1 MFKLFIGGQWVVTAE
16 KRSVYS
22 PFDRSL
28 VGEVSWGTGADAR
41 SAIDAAE
48 QATASPVPAYRRAEI
63 LEEVASRLR
72 NAKAEFARTI
82 ALEAGKPI
90 TAAEI
95 EVDRAVQTLLFSAT
109 AARTLAGEVVDL
121 GAHPAG
127 EDRMAIVLRVPIG
140 IVAAIAPFNFP
151 LNLVLHKIGPAFAAG
166 CASVLKPADKTP
178 LSALLLA
185 KLFQEAGLPPGW
197 LNVIV
202 GNAPEIAG
210 VFLSDDRVAVI
221 SFTGSAE
228 IGWMLREKAPKKK
241 VLLELGNA
249 TPLIV
254 LADADLDA
262 AAAAVAA
269 HGYGF
274 SGQSCI
280 SIQRVYADAAIC
292 QRLIDKLLPKISQL
306 KTGDPLDPSTQVG
319 PLITEAS
326 RDRVLRW
333 IRDAQ
338 AQGATLLAGGSIDGT
353 GILLPT
359 LLTNVS
365 PEMNVSC
372 KEIFGPVVSIT
383 PVSGLNEGIAL
394 ANGTRYGLQ
403 AALFTNDLSAA
414 LIAAK
419 RLEFG
424 AVTVN
429 ESPTFRADHMP
440 YGGTKDSGNT
450 REGPRYAIEEY
461 TERRTIVLKM
471 PPS

>member
-95 EVDRAVQTLLFSAT
+95 EVDRAVQTLLFS

-292 QRLIDKLLPKISQL
+292 QSLIDKLLPKISQL